1 MKLKFPLVLTTL
13 FAFLIGII
21 LICPMIGQTFTPW
34 SLIFSADTNDL
45 GREILLKTRIPRML
59 LGILVGAS
67 LAVSGAVFQSVFRNA
82 LATPFTLGTASGGSF
97 GAVIAIKLGL
107 DFNAYGFSSVTLMA
121 FAGSFISLLIVYWL
135 SRHRGG
141 ITTSTMLLAGVTI
154 GFFFNAL
161 SMFTHYMMDYTQ
173 SYRVVI
179 WTMGSLDITDYA
191 AIVRIAPVIVI
202 SLAGSMFLGRNLNQ
216 LCLGEDIAR
225 TRGVDVEKTKR
236 SAFILTSLMIGAS
249 VSVAGPIGF
258 VGLIVPHALRL
269 VIGADYRLL
278 LPASMLA
285 GSAFL
290 VACDTVARLVI
301 LPSELPVGVVTA
313 LIGGPFFL
321 WLLLRKS
328 PENF

>member
-1 MKLKFPLVLTTL
+1 MNFSIKLIIAVLIVGLVTV
-13 FAFLIGII
+13 I
-21 LICPMIGQTFTPW
+21 LICPTLGQTYTPW
-34 SLIFSADTNDL
+34 TLLFSSDSNEL
-45 GREILLKTRIPRML
+45 GREILIKTRIPRML
-59 LGILVGAS
+59 LGMLVGAS
-67 LAVSGAVFQSVFRNA
+67 LAVSGAVFQSIFRNA

-97 GAVIAIKLGL
+97 GAVIAIKMGL

-121 FAGSFISLLIVYWL
+121 FAGSFLSLLLVYWL

-141 ITTSTMLLAGVTI
+141 ITTSTMLLAGVTV

-161 SMFTHYMMDYTQ
+161 GMFVHYMMDYTQ

-179 WTMGSLDITDYA
+179 WTMGSLDITDYS
-191 AIVRIAPVIVI
+191 AIVRIAPLILA
-202 SLAGSMFLGRNLNQ
+202 SLAGTLFLGKNLNQ

-225 TRGVDVEKTKR
+225 TRGVNVER
-236 SAFILTSLMIGAS
+236 SKKAAFLLTSLMIGAS

-269 VIGADYRLL
+269 VIGADYRIL

-290 VACDTVARLVI
+290 VASDTVARLVI
-301 LPSELPVGVVTA
+301 LPSELPVGVVTS
-313 LIGGPFFL
+313 LVGGPFFL

-328 PENF
+328 PESF